1 VELYFHFPVHLHG
14 VYVDCFTF
22 SYKSHFLQ
30 RSAKFVYDGSDT
42 SRTFLCVTAVSGE
55 GGGGVFAFCFIGY
68 RKGVA
73 LLAPWGAAGGV
84 A

>member
-1 VELYFHFPVHLHG
+1 VELYFHFPIRLHG

-42 SRTFLCVTAVSGE
+42 SRQTFLGVTAVSGE
-55 GGGGVFAFCFIGY
+55 WRGGLFITS
-68 RKGVA
+68 V
-73 LLAPWGAAGGV
+73 
-84 A
+84 